1 MSQSGSGLL
10 RLEYLPGLVKR
21 LCGLGQLAWDPLQR
35 AEELRALGRPGLCPG
50 RGNKEPLCE
59 DLGGAAVPED
69 TYKLF
74 SVPKV
79 GRMSPRPGGGQQLSL

>member
-1 MSQSGSGLL
+1 MAQA
-10 RLEYLPGLVKR
+10 K
-21 LCGLGQLAWDPLQR
+21 LAWDPLQR
-35 AEELRALGRPGLCPG
+35 AEGIGAPGALSRQ
-50 RGNKEPLCE
+50 GNKEPLCE